1 MARIAVIQKIEC
13 LYLNAGGVKVKA
25 DRDEP
30 SPYATMLAA
39 QDVSERCKLSKSV
52 YIYSNI
58 VYKEESDKL
67 LIKDKFN
74 PKKKNEAI
82 LLRGNKKNAAY

>member
-1 MARIAVIQKIEC
+1 MGIQYIFMARIAVIRKIEC

-52 YIYSNI
+52 YIYFNI
-58 VYKEESDKL
+58 VYKEE
-67 LIKDKFN
+67 
-74 PKKKNEAI
+74 
-82 LLRGNKKNAAY
+82 

>member
-1 MARIAVIQKIEC
+1 MARIAVIRKIEC

-39 QDVSERCKLSKSV
+39 CTRCFREMQVVQVRLLLLQ
-52 YIYSNI
+52 YS
-58 VYKEESDKL
+58 L
-67 LIKDKFN
+67 
-74 PKKKNEAI
+74 
-82 LLRGNKKNAAY
+82 